1 MKDKTTRRDFLKKS
15 SLAVAGISVAGV
27 TNSAVAT
34 PLADTKKRVLGANDK
49 IRVGFIGVGN
59 RGTQLLHL
67 FMEQPDC
74 QVAALCDV
82 YKPYITRDYSQ
93 VNPRYIKD
101 IGSRIPLMG
110 ENFSR
115 DVKQYTDYRKLL
127 DDKSIDAVCIA
138 TPDHWHALQTIHAIQ
153 AGKDVYVEKPLSKT
167 ISEGRK
173 MVEIGKASKQIV
185 TVGLNRRGA
194 PTFQKLAKEIPGGK
208 IGKVTF
214 VQACHVS
221 NMYPNGI
228 GKQKPETPPT
238 DFDWEMW
245 LGPRAYRPY
254 QYNIAPYMF
263 RWWEDYANQISNNGI
278 HYLDLIRWLID
289 EEAPIAVSA
298 HGGKYVVDDDRT
310 IPDTM
315 HVTYEFGSGVLVT
328 VSILEAS
335 SGSFIPTGFLELRG
349 TKGTLYTGENDY
361 KIVPTQPGQFQTWK
375 SLMDPEQY
383 DLGKDDTLL
392 IDGSYKNSTF
402 SLIRNFLD
410 CVKSRKEPWATLE
423 IGHRS
428 TSLAHLGTIAMQT
441 RKRLEWDGLKERF
454 TNCDEANNYLSYEYR
469 KPWKL

>member
-1 MKDKTTRRDFLKKS
+1 MENKKSRREFIKKS
-15 SLAVAGISVAGV
+15 SLALAGV
-27 TNSAVAT
+27 TIGQKGFPIV
-34 PLADTKKRVLGANDK
+34 DWDKKIMGAND
-49 IRVGFIGVGN
+49 RVRTGFIGVGN

-74 QVAALCDV
+74 EVAALCDV

-93 VNPRYIKD
+93 VDPRYTKD
-101 IGSRIPLMG
+101 MGSRIPQMG

-115 DVKQYTDYRKLL
+115 NVKQYTDYRKLL
-127 DDKSIDAVCIA
+127 EDKNIDAVCIA
-138 TPDHWHALQTIHAIQ
+138 TPDHWHALQTIDAIQ

-167 ISEGRK
+167 ISEGRR
-173 MVEIGKASKQIV
+173 MVEIGKKSQQVV

-214 VQACHVS
+214 AQACHVS

-228 GKQKPETPPT
+228 GKKQAETPPA
-238 DFDWEMW
+238 DFDWNMW

-263 RWWEDYANQISNNGI
+263 RWWEDFANQISNNGI
-278 HYLDLIRWLID
+278 HYLDLIRWLLD
-289 EEAPIAVSA
+289 EEAPVAVSA
-298 HGGKYVVDDDRT
+298 HGGKFVIDDDRT

-315 HVTYEFGSGVLVT
+315 HVTYEFGSGALVT
-328 VSILEAS
+328 VSILETS
-335 SGSFIPTGFLELRG
+335 SGSFIPSGFLELRG

-361 KIVPTQPGQFQTWK
+361 KIVPTKAGQFQTWK
-375 SLMDPEQY
+375 ELMAAEEFSLD
-383 DLGKDDTLL
+383 KDDTLL

-428 TSLAHLGTIAMQT
+428 TTLAHLATIAMQT
-441 RKRLEWDGLKERF
+441 KKRLEWDGLKERF
-454 TNCDEANNYLSYEYR
+454 INCNEANNYLSYEYR
-469 KPWKL
+469 EPWKI

>member
-1 MKDKTTRRDFLKKS
+1 MENKKSRREFIKKS
-15 SLAVAGISVAGV
+15 SLALAGV
-27 TNSAVAT
+27 TIGQKGFPIV
-34 PLADTKKRVLGANDK
+34 DRDKKIMGAND
-49 IRVGFIGVGN
+49 RVRTGFIGVGN

-74 QVAALCDV
+74 EVAALCDV

-93 VNPRYIKD
+93 VDPRYTKD
-101 IGSRIPLMG
+101 MGSRIPQMG

-115 DVKQYTDYRKLL
+115 NVKQYTDYRKLL
-127 DDKSIDAVCIA
+127 EDKNIDAVCIA
-138 TPDHWHALQTIHAIQ
+138 TPDHWHALQTIDAIQ

-167 ISEGRK
+167 ISEGRR
-173 MVEIGKASKQIV
+173 MVEIGKKNQQVI

-214 VQACHVS
+214 AQACHVS

-228 GKQKPETPPT
+228 GKKQAETPPA
-238 DFDWEMW
+238 DFDWNMW

-263 RWWEDYANQISNNGI
+263 RWWEDFANQISNNGI
-278 HYLDLIRWLID
+278 HYLDLIRWLLD
-289 EEAPIAVSA
+289 EEAPVAVSA
-298 HGGKYVVDDDRT
+298 HGGKFVIDDDRT

-315 HVTYEFGSGVLVT
+315 HVTYEFGSGALVT
-328 VSILEAS
+328 VSILETS
-335 SGSFIPTGFLELRG
+335 SGSFIPSGFLELRG

-361 KIVPTQPGQFQTWK
+361 KIVPTKAGQFQTWK
-375 SLMDPEQY
+375 ELMAAEEFSLD
-383 DLGKDDTLL
+383 KDDTLL

-428 TSLAHLGTIAMQT
+428 TTLAHLATIAMQT
-441 RKRLEWDGLKERF
+441 KKRLEWDGLKERF
-454 TNCDEANNYLSYEYR
+454 INCNEANNYLSYEYR
-469 KPWKL
+469 EPWKI

>member
-1 MKDKTTRRDFLKKS
+1 MENKKSRREFIKKS
-15 SLAVAGISVAGV
+15 SLALAGV
-27 TNSAVAT
+27 TIGQKGFPIV
-34 PLADTKKRVLGANDK
+34 DRDKKIMGAND
-49 IRVGFIGVGN
+49 RVRTGFIGVGN

-74 QVAALCDV
+74 EVAALCDV

-93 VNPRYIKD
+93 VDPRYTKD
-101 IGSRIPLMG
+101 MGSRIPQMG

-115 DVKQYTDYRKLL
+115 NVKQYTDYRKLL
-127 DDKSIDAVCIA
+127 EDKNIDAVCIA
-138 TPDHWHALQTIHAIQ
+138 TPDHWHALQTIDAIQ

-167 ISEGRK
+167 ISEGRR
-173 MVEIGKASKQIV
+173 MVEIGKKSQQVV

-214 VQACHVS
+214 AQACHVS

-228 GKQKPETPPT
+228 GKKQAETPPA
-238 DFDWEMW
+238 DFDWNMW

-263 RWWEDYANQISNNGI
+263 RWWEDFANQISNNGI
-278 HYLDLIRWLID
+278 HYLDLIRWLLD
-289 EEAPIAVSA
+289 EEAPVAVSA
-298 HGGKYVVDDDRT
+298 HGGKFVIDDDRT

-315 HVTYEFGSGVLVT
+315 HVTYEFGSGALVT

-335 SGSFIPTGFLELRG
+335 SGSFIPSGFLELRG

-361 KIVPTQPGQFQTWK
+361 KIVPTKAGQFQTWK
-375 SLMDPEQY
+375 ELMAAEEFSLD
-383 DLGKDDTLL
+383 KDDTLL

-428 TSLAHLGTIAMQT
+428 TTLAHLATIAMQT
-441 RKRLEWDGLKERF
+441 KKRLEWDGLKERF
-454 TNCDEANNYLSYEYR
+454 INCNEANNYLSYEYR
-469 KPWKL
+469 EPWKI

>member
-1 MKDKTTRRDFLKKS
+1 MENKKSRREFIKKS
-15 SLAVAGISVAGV
+15 SLALAGV
-27 TNSAVAT
+27 TIGQKGFPIV
-34 PLADTKKRVLGANDK
+34 DRDKKIMGAND
-49 IRVGFIGVGN
+49 RVRTGFIGVGN

-74 QVAALCDV
+74 EVAALCDV

-93 VNPRYIKD
+93 VDPRYTKD
-101 IGSRIPLMG
+101 MGSRIPQMG

-115 DVKQYTDYRKLL
+115 NVKQYTDYRKLL
-127 DDKSIDAVCIA
+127 EDKNIDAVCIA
-138 TPDHWHALQTIHAIQ
+138 TPDHWHALQTIDAIQ

-167 ISEGRK
+167 ISEGRR
-173 MVEIGKASKQIV
+173 MVEIGKKSQQVV

-214 VQACHVS
+214 AQACHVS

-228 GKQKPETPPT
+228 GKKQAETPPA
-238 DFDWEMW
+238 DFDWNMW

-263 RWWEDYANQISNNGI
+263 RWWEDFANQISNNGI
-278 HYLDLIRWLID
+278 HYLDLIRWLLD
-289 EEAPIAVSA
+289 EEAPVAVSA
-298 HGGKYVVDDDRT
+298 HGGKFVIDDDRT

-315 HVTYEFGSGVLVT
+315 HVTYEFGSGALVT
-328 VSILEAS
+328 VSILETS
-335 SGSFIPTGFLELRG
+335 SGSFIPSGFLELRG

-361 KIVPTQPGQFQTWK
+361 KIVPTKAGQFQTWK
-375 SLMDPEQY
+375 ELMAAEEFSLD
-383 DLGKDDTLL
+383 KDDTLL

-428 TSLAHLGTIAMQT
+428 TTLAHLATIAMQT
-441 RKRLEWDGLKERF
+441 KKRLEWDGLKERF
-454 TNCDEANNYLSYEYR
+454 INCNEANNYLSYEYR
-469 KPWKL
+469 EPWKI